1 MTLEA
6 LCVRYGRAALGA
18 SPVPPEESPLYR
30 AACDVLEMAAAYHAD
45 GSTFLRGGDAVN
57 ALASFTYGLGWLDA
71 GLALGLVRC
80 GGELPAVNGIT
91 AEIPD
96 TLAGHLLEK
105 THRYERMLG
114 EAVSSVEIGPDPA
127 SPLHR
132 AAEDCIAAAE
142 HGLAAGRARLGEDDY
157 PAALACFSYG
167 YGWLDA
173 GVRTGLL
180 RITGRRDLFTV

>member
-1 MTLEA
+1 MTLA
-6 LCVRYGRAALGA
+6 AFGVRYGRAVLAA
-18 SPVPPEESPLYR
+18 SAVPPEESPLHR
-30 AACDVLEMAAAYHAD
+30 AACDILEMAAAYRAD
-45 GSTFLRGGDAVN
+45 GCTFFSGGDHVN
-57 ALASFTYGLGWLDA
+57 ALASFAYGLGWLDA

-80 GGELPAVNGIT
+80 DGEVPAADGIA
-91 AEIPD
+91 AEIPAA
-96 TLAGHLLEK
+96 LAGHLREK

-114 EAVSSVEIGPDPA
+114 EAAVSVEGGPDGS

-142 HGLAAGRARLGEDDY
+142 HALADGRAYLRDDDY
-157 PAALACFSYG
+157 PAALARFSYG

-173 GVRTGLL
+173 GVRAGLL